1 MIYGTRD
8 GSEEKVAMGCSQVT
22 STFSTASWYLAV
34 GGGAS
39 THVGAGDGTFPCEGM
54 LNRISISTQWWMTA
68 EW

>member
-1 MIYGTRD
+1 
-8 GSEEKVAMGCSQVT
+8 MGCSQVT

-34 GGGAS
+34 EGGAS